1 MTTVLQVPSTP
12 SFTGSPYSSFSRFLH
27 DSTPRSSVASYS
39 VFSSFHFVFSRIFYS
54 VFSRLLLLPVL
65 QVTPTPCS
73 PDYSY
78 SMFSRFLLL
87 RVFRFLLLHIF
98 QVLPT
103 PCSPCSFSSVFSM
116 FLLIRV
122 LQTSSTLRSW
132 VSFYFVFSGFHILR
146 VLHFPPTPCSLGFSG
161 FLLLCVL

>member
-98 QVLPT
+98 QVLSIPSPSDFFYSSFLSFLLLRVFLVPHT
-103 PCSPCSFSSVFSM
+103 PCSSFSAYSVF
-116 FLLIRV
+116 FR
-122 LQTSSTLRSW
+122 
-132 VSFYFVFSGFHILR
+132 FF
-146 VLHFPPTPCSLGFSG
+146 
-161 FLLLCVL
+161 